1 MHLRSQS
8 LLRRICYSKT
18 QATFIRKLCAVYCTR
33 KKYCSVELH
42 HSTHSSNVYYATHST
57 YPGYKCG
64 PFHFPFSREFKN
76 RLQIFRYHS
85 INCVSVFN
93 STIEFTS
100 SVITCT
106 YHFTTWLELH
116 FACSFFV
123 LCTKAIQNF
132 KTDRLHQS
140 CSLRTRLEFVC
151 ELAGDWH

>member
-1 MHLRSQS
+1 MRS
-8 LLRRICYSKT
+8 LLYEKKILFSGTSPFYT
-18 QATFIRKLCAVYCTR
+18 QLNCLLRNTQHVSRLQMWTI
-33 KKYCSVELH
+33 
-42 HSTHSSNVYYATHST
+42 
-57 YPGYKCG
+57 
-64 PFHFPFSREFKN
+64 PFSREFKN

-85 INCVSVFN
+85 INYVSVFN

>member
-1 MHLRSQS
+1 MRS
-8 LLRRICYSKT
+8 LLYEKKILFSGTSPFYT
-18 QATFIRKLCAVYCTR
+18 QLKCLLRNTQHVSRLQ
-33 KKYCSVELH
+33 
-42 HSTHSSNVYYATHST
+42 
-57 YPGYKCG
+57 CG
-64 PFHFPFSREFKN
+64 PFHFQEFKN

-85 INCVSVFN
+85 INYVSVFN

-140 CSLRTRLEFVC
+140 RSLRTRLEFVC

>member
-1 MHLRSQS
+1 MRS
-8 LLRRICYSKT
+8 LLYEKKILFSGTSPFYNTAQMFITQHTARIQVT
-18 QATFIRKLCAVYCTR
+18 MWAI
-33 KKYCSVELH
+33 
-42 HSTHSSNVYYATHST
+42 
-57 YPGYKCG
+57 
-64 PFHFPFSREFKN
+64 PFSREFKN

-85 INCVSVFN
+85 INYVSVFN